1 MERAKGFEF
10 FTHSLKT
17 KLYNSFI
24 KKCIESALLTYKI
37 KLVNLLDIPILK
49 RLYPSIFRRY
59 LMLIGKYKLN
69 IKINN
74 FIFEIDIRESIERKT
89 YFIREYEKKRM
100 DQLHFLSNKINSE
113 ILVDIGANIG
123 FYSILFSDRF
133 DQIYSFEPNKRNF
146 KVLKRNIDN
155 NKLKNIQIFNFGL
168 GENKEFLIGNSNS
181 KGELFQTSGFSINK
195 DNKKGEKVSVQKG
208 DEVLHFKNKTITIK
222 IDVEGFEFFVLK
234 GLKSALVNNLCILQI
249 EIWEKNYDEVH
260 KFLNS
265 LNYKMINSIDGDTYF
280 SNKIFD

>member
-1 MERAKGFEF
+1 
-10 FTHSLKT
+10 
-17 KLYNSFI
+17 
-24 KKCIESALLTYKI
+24 
-37 KLVNLLDIPILK
+37 
-49 RLYPSIFRRY
+49 
-59 LMLIGKYKLN
+59 MLIGKYKLN

-123 FYSILFSDRF
+123 FYSILFSDQF

-146 KVLKRNIDN
+146 KVLKKNIDN

-234 GLKSALVNNLCILQI
+234 GLKSTLVNNLCILQI
-249 EIWEKNYDEVH
+249 EIWGKNYDEVH